1 VLRVAVLDHCFRAVL
16 IIVTQLD
23 VDHAGDG
30 VCAIRGGGAVFQ
42 NLDAIDRSRRNG
54 IQIDEHDI
62 NQAGIVSRRIGSD
75 APPINEDESGARIE
89 ATQGNARGAHRRIG
103 AVLIVGLW
111 NDVRVNGRK
120 TLEKL
125 FRRALPRFAYAFTV
139 VNVDRVNPDFLRGRD
154 VGTGNDDALRRGC
167 GTGRWDQIPLRVSG
181 YRRRGAGRGRRRGSL
196 RWKVRHNGEKD
207 RQQNRTL

>member
-1 VLRVAVLDHCFRAVL
+1 TRILVLRVAVLDARFGAVL

-54 IQIDEHDI
+54 IEIDEHYV
-62 NQAGIVSRRIGSD
+62 NQAGIVSRGIGSD
-75 APPINEDESGARIE
+75 APPINEDESGAGIE
-89 ATQGNARGAHRRIG
+89 ATQGNGRGAHRRIA
-103 AVLIVGLW
+103 AVLVVGLW

-125 FRRALPRFAYAFTV
+125 FRRALSRLAHGFPV
-139 VNVDRVNPDFLRGRD
+139 VDVDRVNPHFLR
-154 VGTGNDDALRRGC
+154 RRN
-167 GTGRWDQIPLRVSG
+167 V
-181 YRRRGAGRGRRRGSL
+181 
-196 RWKVRHNGEKD
+196 
-207 RQQNRTL
+207 